1 MFSPVYNIIFDCP
14 VAQDYI
20 KAEENQCHE
29 QNADIQDHY
38 GGTINKQS
46 KNLMVNSTDSFNR
59 VWAKKTALSARWT
72 IFVLAEAQYLS
83 NLCTLLYLRNG

>member
-46 KNLMVNSTDSFNR
+46 KNFDGKFYGL
-59 VWAKKTALSARWT
+59 
-72 IFVLAEAQYLS
+72 I
-83 NLCTLLYLRNG
+83 